1 METER
6 ETSFSSMKKRE
17 RKARQDAIIAAAE
30 RVFSTKPFAEVSIRD
45 IAREA
50 GISHASIYRYFPD
63 QQTLFVEAFLKGAEK
78 IIHFLGELINEGKT
92 VSIERVTEKFIN
104 YLIDNDT
111 YFRMMTHFMLDGTL
125 GAELIERLNAAE
137 RLLLDQMDRLFV
149 KMNAKGNV
157 RMLSHAYFAAM
168 NGVLITFRN
177 YPGRSREEVAAHM
190 RKLGKII
197 ALKFREPK

>member
-30 RVFSTKPFAEVSIRD
+30 RVFATRPFAEVSIRD

-78 IIHFLGELINEGKT
+78 IIHFLGELISEGKT

-177 YPGRSREEVAAHM
+177 YPGRSREDVAAHM

-197 ALKFREPK
+197 ALRFEEPK